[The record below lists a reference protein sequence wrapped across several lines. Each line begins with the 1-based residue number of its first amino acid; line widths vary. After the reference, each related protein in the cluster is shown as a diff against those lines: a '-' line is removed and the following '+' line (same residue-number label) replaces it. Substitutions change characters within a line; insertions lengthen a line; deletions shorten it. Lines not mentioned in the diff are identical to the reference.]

1 MVNILSEDR
10 PIYTPI
16 QPTVSNRTDHR
27 VTYQEYLPHMSLRNV
42 IYCYW
47 QLKTTTKLDQNFVHL
62 VVADGCIDVYFELGN
77 PQESYVMGFCDK
89 HSEFI
94 LANSFNYIG
103 VRFFP
108 TMFPQLFK
116 ISAKEV
122 SNKYEH
128 LSNVLPD
135 TSMFVRNNFDKSQD
149 IHTIVNLL
157 DEYFLSLIKT
167 LQFDNDYRLY
177 QALKAVYKNVGSLKM
192 EKDLNTGLSQRQL
205 RRVFEYYIGDTQK
218 TFSKVVR
225 FQSVLA
231 RLKHLRQHL
240 SHSEVFN
247 MDGYYDQT
255 HFIKEFKKLYGLTP
269 AKALVR

>member
-1 MVNILSEDR
+1 MNILSEDR
-10 PIYTPI
+10 PSYAPI
-16 QPTVSNRTDHR
+16 QPTVSNRPDNS
-27 VTYQEYLPHMSLRNV
+27 VSYQEYLPDIGLRNI

-47 QLKTTTKLDQNFVHL
+47 QLKTTTKLNQNFVHL

-77 PQESYVMGFCDK
+77 PQESYVMGFCEK

-94 LANSFNYIG
+94 LANSFNYVG

-116 ISAKEV
+116 INAKEV

-135 TSMFVRNNFDKSQD
+135 TSMFVKNNFDKHQD
-149 IHTIVNLL
+149 IHTIINLL
-157 DEYFLSLIKT
+157 DKYFLSLIKT

-177 QALKAVYKNVGSLKM
+177 QALKVVYKNYGILNM

-225 FQSVLA
+225 FQRVLA
-231 RLKHLRQHL
+231 RAKYLRKDLNHN
-240 SHSEVFN
+240 EIFN
-247 MDGYYDQT
+247 IDGYYDQT

-269 AKALVR
+269 EKAFLG